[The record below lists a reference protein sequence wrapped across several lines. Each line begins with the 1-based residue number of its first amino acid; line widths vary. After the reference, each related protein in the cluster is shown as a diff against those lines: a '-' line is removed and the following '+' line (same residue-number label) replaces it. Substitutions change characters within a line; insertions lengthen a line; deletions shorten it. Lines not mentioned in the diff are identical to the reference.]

1 MSTKNFIVAIELGS
15 TKIRGIAGKKNPD
28 GTISVLALS
37 EEDATQCIR
46 KGVVYN
52 IDKTTQ
58 AISNIIQRL
67 RAQLKTGIKQVF
79 VGIGGQSIHS
89 HHNLLFCDM
98 PGTEGG
104 IVSQQLIVEMMDENR
119 ATEYSDK
126 EVLDVHVQEYR
137 ADNLMQ
143 TDPVGIP
150 CARLEGNFLNVLQ
163 NKRHYQNLIR
173 CFANADVKIADI
185 YLASTALADVVLT
198 PTEKRSGCMLV
209 DLGADTTT
217 IVVYHKNIVRHV
229 AVIPLGSNSI
239 TKDLC
244 ALQLEDQDAEKLKTK
259 YASAF
264 TPENEIDG
272 EEQYNLSPSVSV
284 PAVKVI
290 DLVEAR
296 VDEIITNAWNQ
307 VPAEFAEKLL
317 GGIILTGGGAQL
329 KNIIQAFRKI
339 TNIEQIRIAKDSN
352 EAFTP
357 QPIVPTS
364 FTHNTLVGILAKGD
378 QNCWAEAAAPRT
390 NTDMFN
396 TAATTPAV
404 EEKKT
409 GETMIPISGL
419 QTFDGAGSTNI
430 EIKQKDDLNKE
441 EDKKQKEVPD
451 SEEDRLIKQY
461 REQQKQK
468 EQNKDSLGNKISR
481 WIQALTN
488 PEE

>member
-58 AISNIIQRL
+58 AIGNIIQRL

-119 ATEYSDK
+119 ATEYNDK
-126 EVLDVHVQEYR
+126 EILDVHVQEYR

-150 CARLEGNFLNVLQ
+150 CSRLEGNFLNILQ
-163 NKRHYQNLIR
+163 NKRHYQNLMK

-185 YLASTALADVVLT
+185 YLAPTALADVVLT

-209 DLGADTTT
+209 DLGAETTT
-217 IVVYHKNIVRHV
+217 VVVYFKNVVRHV
-229 AVIPLGSNSI
+229 AVIPIGGNSI

-244 ALQLEDQDAEKLKTK
+244 ALQLEEQDAEKIKTK

-264 TPENEIDG
+264 TPENEVDG
-272 EEQYNLSPSVSV
+272 AEQYSLSPSVSV
-284 PAVKVI
+284 PAIKVI

-317 GGIILTGGGAQL
+317 GGIVLTGGGAQM
-329 KNIIQAFRKI
+329 KNITQAFRKI
-339 TNIEQIRIAKDSN
+339 TSIEQVRIAKDSN

-364 FTHNTLVGILAKGD
+364 FTQNTLVGILVKGD
-378 QNCWAEAAAPRT
+378 QNCWADATAPKT
-390 NTDMFN
+390 NTDMFEAPVAP
-396 TAATTPAV
+396 AA
-404 EEKKT
+404 EEKKAS
-409 GETMIPISGL
+409 EQVAPLSGF
-419 QTFDGAGSTNI
+419 QTFDNASTNI
-430 EIKQKDDLNKE
+430 EIKQKEEPKKE
-441 EDKKQKEVPD
+441 EKKEAPAT
-451 SEEDRLIKQY
+451 EEDRLIQQY
-461 REQQKQK
+461 REQQEKRK
-468 EQNKDSLGNKISR
+468 QNKDSLGTKISR

>member
-37 EEDATQCIR
+37 EEDSTQCIR

-98 PGTEGG
+98 PGAEGG

-119 ATEYSDK
+119 ATEYNDK

-150 CARLEGNFLNVLQ
+150 CSRLEGNFLNILQ
-163 NKRHYQNLIR
+163 KKRHYQNLLK

-185 YLASTALADVVLT
+185 YLAPTALADVVLT

-217 IVVYHKNIVRHV
+217 VIVYYKNLVRHV
-229 AVIPLGSNSI
+229 AVIPIGGNSI

-244 ALQLEDQDAEKLKTK
+244 ALQLEELDAEKIKTK

-264 TPENEIDG
+264 TPENEIDAN
-272 EEQYNLSPSVSV
+272 EQYNLSPNVSV
-284 PAVKVI
+284 PTIKVI

-307 VPAEFAEKLL
+307 VPAEFADKLL
-317 GGIILTGGGAQL
+317 GGIVLTGGGAQL
-329 KNIIQAFRKI
+329 KNITQAFRKI
-339 TNIEQIRIAKDSN
+339 TNIEQVRIAKDSN

-364 FTHNTLVGILAKGD
+364 FTHNTLVGILVKGD
-378 QNCWAEAAAPRT
+378 QNCWADAAAPKT
-390 NTDMFN
+390 NTNMFESP
-396 TAATTPAV
+396 AAPAE
-404 EEKKT
+404 EEKKVSEQKT
-409 GETMIPISGL
+409 PLSGF
-419 QTFDGAGSTNI
+419 QTFDNAGTNI
-430 EIKQKDDLNKE
+430 EIKPKEDFKKEENKE
-441 EDKKQKEVPD
+441 APTT
-451 SEEDRLIKQY
+451 EEDLLVQQY
-461 REQQKQK
+461 REEQEKLK
-468 EQNKDSLGNKISR
+468 EKNKDSIGTKISR

>member
-163 NKRHYQNLIR
+163 SKRHYQNLIR

>member
-28 GTISVLALS
+28 GTISALALS

-46 KGVVYN
+46 KGTVYN
-52 IDKTTQ
+52 IDKTTL

-98 PGTEGG
+98 PGENGG

-119 ATEYSDK
+119 ATEYNDK

-150 CARLEGNFLNVLQ
+150 CSRLEGNFLNILQ
-163 NKRHYQNLIR
+163 KRRHYQNLMK
-173 CFANADVKIADI
+173 CFANAGIKIADV
-185 YLASTALADVVLT
+185 YLAPTALADVVLT

-209 DLGADTTT
+209 DLGAETTT
-217 IVVYHKNIVRHV
+217 VVVYYKNVVRHV

-244 ALQLEDQDAEKLKTK
+244 ALQLEEQDAEKLKIK

-264 TPENEIDG
+264 TPENEIDSG
-272 EEQYNLSPSVSV
+272 ATFDLSASVKI
-284 PAVKVI
+284 PAIKVI

-296 VDEIITNAWNQ
+296 VEEIITNVWNL
-307 VPAEFAEKLL
+307 VPAEYEEKLL
-317 GGIILTGGGAQL
+317 GGIILTGGGAQM
-329 KNIIQAFRKI
+329 KNITMAFRKI
-339 TNIEQIRIAKDSN
+339 TNIEQVRIAKDTN

-364 FTHNTLVGILAKGD
+364 FTHNTLVGILVKGD
-378 QNCWAEAAAPRT
+378 QNCWAETTAPKP
-390 NTDMFN
+390 NTDIF
-396 TAATTPAV
+396 TPV
-404 EEKKT
+404 TSVPEEKKAS
-409 GETMIPISGL
+409 ETTTPLSGF
-419 QTFDGAGSTNI
+419 QTFDNAGGTNI
-430 EIKQKDDLNKE
+430 EIKPKE
-441 EDKKQKEVPD
+441 EIKKKEEKAENV
-451 SEEDRLIKQY
+451 SEEDRLIEQY
-461 REQQKQK
+461 REQQQK
-468 EQNKDSLGNKISR
+468 RKEHKNDSIGSKISR
-481 WIQALTN
+481 WFQSLTN

>member
-143 TDPVGIP
+143 SDPVGIP
-150 CARLEGNFLNVLQ
+150 CTRLEGNFLNILQ
-163 NKRHYQNLIR
+163 NKRHYQNLLK

-185 YLASTALADVVLT
+185 YLAPTALADVVLT

-217 IVVYHKNIVRHV
+217 VVVYYKNIVRHV
-229 AVIPLGSNSI
+229 AVIPLGGNSI

-244 ALQLEDQDAEKLKTK
+244 ALQLEEQDAEKVKTK

-264 TPENEIDG
+264 TPENEVDG
-272 EEQYNLSPSVSV
+272 DEQYNLSPTISV

-307 VPAEFAEKLL
+307 VPGEFAEKLL
-317 GGIILTGGGAQL
+317 GGIVLTGGGAQL
-329 KNIIQAFRKI
+329 NRYALQKIVMRLSRRNQSYQPLSLKTLSLASLSRVTRTVGPMLQHQGLTQTCSRLLLLLLQKRERHQSRRLLSLVSKPSTMLALILKSSRRKTLRKKKRRKRLLPLRKI
-339 TNIEQIRIAKDSN
+339 
-352 EAFTP
+352 
-357 QPIVPTS
+357 V
-364 FTHNTLVGILAKGD
+364 
-378 QNCWAEAAAPRT
+378 
-390 NTDMFN
+390 
-396 TAATTPAV
+396 
-404 EEKKT
+404 
-409 GETMIPISGL
+409 
-419 QTFDGAGSTNI
+419 
-430 EIKQKDDLNKE
+430 
-441 EDKKQKEVPD
+441 
-451 SEEDRLIKQY
+451 
-461 REQQKQK
+461 
-468 EQNKDSLGNKISR
+468 
-481 WIQALTN
+481 
-488 PEE
+488 

>member
-37 EEDATQCIR
+37 EEDSTQCIR

-98 PGTEGG
+98 PGAEGG

-119 ATEYSDK
+119 ATEYNDK

-150 CARLEGNFLNVLQ
+150 CSRLEGNFLNILQ
-163 NKRHYQNLIR
+163 KKRHYQNLLK

-185 YLASTALADVVLT
+185 YLAPTALADVVLT

-217 IVVYHKNIVRHV
+217 VIVYYKNLVRHV
-229 AVIPLGSNSI
+229 AVIPIGGNSI

-244 ALQLEDQDAEKLKTK
+244 ALQLEEQDAEKIKTK

-264 TPENEIDG
+264 TPENEIDAN
-272 EEQYNLSPSVSV
+272 EQYNLSPNVSV
-284 PAVKVI
+284 PTIKVI

-307 VPAEFAEKLL
+307 VPAEFADKLL
-317 GGIILTGGGAQL
+317 GGIVLTGGGAQL
-329 KNIIQAFRKI
+329 KNITQAFRKI
-339 TNIEQIRIAKDSN
+339 TNIEQVRIAKDSN

-364 FTHNTLVGILAKGD
+364 FTHNTLVGILVKGD
-378 QNCWAEAAAPRT
+378 QNCWADAAAPKT
-390 NTDMFN
+390 NTNMFESP
-396 TAATTPAV
+396 AAPAE
-404 EEKKT
+404 EEKKVSEQKT
-409 GETMIPISGL
+409 PLSGF
-419 QTFDGAGSTNI
+419 QTFDNAGTNI
-430 EIKQKDDLNKE
+430 EIKPKEDFKKEENKE
-441 EDKKQKEVPD
+441 APTT
-451 SEEDRLIKQY
+451 EEDLLVQQY
-461 REQQKQK
+461 REEQEKLK
-468 EQNKDSLGNKISR
+468 EKNKDSIGTKISR

>member
-150 CARLEGNFLNVLQ
+150 CSRLEGNFLNILQ
-163 NKRHYQNLIR
+163 KKRHYQNLMK
-173 CFANADVKIADI
+173 CFANADIKIADI
-185 YLASTALADVVLT
+185 YLAPTALADVVLT

-217 IVVYHKNIVRHV
+217 VVVYYKNVVRHV
-229 AVIPLGSNSI
+229 AVIPIGGNSI

-244 ALQLEDQDAEKLKTK
+244 SLQLEEQDAEKIKTK

-264 TPENEIDG
+264 TPENEIDAN
-272 EEQYNLSPSVSV
+272 EQYNLSPNVSV

-307 VPAEFAEKLL
+307 VPGEFAEKLL
-317 GGIILTGGGAQL
+317 GGIVLTGGGAQL
-329 KNIIQAFRKI
+329 KNITQAFARLPASSRYASQKIVMRPSLHSLSYRLLSPKTLLSASLSKATKIVGPRQQHQRPIQICSILLLLLLQKRKRH
-339 TNIEQIRIAKDSN
+339 QSRRLLS
-352 EAFTP
+352 
-357 QPIVPTS
+357 
-364 FTHNTLVGILAKGD
+364 LVSK
-378 QNCWAEAAAPRT
+378 PS
-390 NTDMFN
+390 
-396 TAATTPAV
+396 
-404 EEKKT
+404 
-409 GETMIPISGL
+409 TMLP
-419 QTFDGAGSTNI
+419 
-430 EIKQKDDLNKE
+430 
-441 EDKKQKEVPD
+441 
-451 SEEDRLIKQY
+451 LI
-461 REQQKQK
+461 
-468 EQNKDSLGNKISR
+468 
-481 WIQALTN
+481 
-488 PEE
+488 